1 MIIAKVIGNVW
12 STKKNERL
20 NALRLLFV
28 QPLGKNMEAAGEVI
42 VAADEIGA
50 GFDEIVLIARGTP
63 AMQAFGDDKKIP
75 VDAVVLGI
83 VDNLEMAAARAKS
96 KK

>member
-12 STKKNERL
+12 ATKKNERL

-28 QPLGKNMEAAGEVI
+28 QPLDKDMGAVGDVI

-50 GFDEIVLIARGTP
+50 GSDEIVLITQGTS
-63 AMQAFGDDKKIP
+63 AMHAFDDDKKVP

-83 VDNLEMAAARAKS
+83 VDNLEMAAGRAKA
-96 KK
+96 KR